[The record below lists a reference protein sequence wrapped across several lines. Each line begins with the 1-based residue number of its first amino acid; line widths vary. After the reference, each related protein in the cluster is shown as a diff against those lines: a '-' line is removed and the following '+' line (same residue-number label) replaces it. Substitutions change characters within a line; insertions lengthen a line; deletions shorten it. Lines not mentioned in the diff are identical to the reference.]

1 MQGTLAR
8 ATSFATVKVHVT
20 MGVGQGSVEGP
31 LCFVLLYALSVTLMS
46 TLQVGRLLWAKKW
59 RREEAYP
66 VDKRTS
72 AGEAM
77 RVMVFGRL
85 SFEQG
90 QAPPSRFVRQFLGDL
105 NALRAAAWYARE
117 NDPAFKDARTAAQ
130 SLGID
135 HQHDTPT
142 REQQWWKWLLVPAT
156 SIHISLSYTQR
167 RTCTSPH
174 NNRDFPHMREM
185 WSEGLR

>member
-8 ATSFATVKVHVT
+8 ATLFATVKVHVT

-90 QAPPSRFVRQFLGDL
+90 QFLGDL
-105 NALRAAAWYARE
+105 NALRAAAWYAGE

-135 HQHDTPT
+135 HQ
-142 REQQWWKWLLVPAT
+142 
-156 SIHISLSYTQR
+156 S
-167 RTCTSPH
+167 
-174 NNRDFPHMREM
+174 
-185 WSEGLR
+185 